1 MSKEGVLCYK
11 FMFISLKR
19 IIKSGLKGFIRN
31 ISLNFATLFIMVLVL
46 FVITLLLLINPVSKV
61 LIADVEKKVDVSV
74 YFKEDAS
81 QENILEARSQIIKMP
96 EVKNVEYISREEA
109 LEDFMQKHKN
119 DTTLVS
125 SLTEIG
131 YNPFLGSLNIVAKES
146 SSYEKIASFLQM
158 GSFKDLI
165 EKVDYSQRK
174 PVIEK
179 VFAFTAG
186 ARNAGVVFA
195 VVFGIISVVIAF
207 NAIKIAIH
215 NSREEISIMRLVGAS
230 NWFVR
235 GPFMVQGIIIG
246 LLAAIIAFSLGLAFC
261 YGVDSKISYVIPDL
275 SIFRI
280 FMSGWATLLLAE
292 VASGVGLG
300 IFSSLIAVRKY
311 LKI

>member
-1 MSKEGVLCYK
+1 
-11 FMFISLKR
+11 
-19 IIKSGLKGFIRN
+19 
-31 ISLNFATLFIMVLVL
+31 MVLVL